1 MNLIKFDP
9 MMPRTFSNMFD
20 NFFNRSISDFV
31 GSDFVM
37 NMPSV
42 NVVETDNGYG
52 LEVAAP
58 GLAKEDFDISVEKDR
73 LTISARKEAKEE
85 VNEDKF
91 TRREFNYASF
101 QRSFY
106 LPETIDKDAIE
117 ARYENGVL
125 RLSLPKKA
133 EIVKE
138 EKGRTI
144 EIG

>member
-9 MMPRTFSNMFD
+9 MMPRTFNNFFD
-20 NFFNRSISDFV
+20 NFFNRSVSDFV

-37 NMPSV
+37 SMPSV
-42 NVVETDNGYG
+42 NVVETDQGYG

-58 GLAKEDFDISVEKDR
+58 GLTKEDFDISVEKDH
-73 LTISARKEAKEE
+73 LTISASKEAKEE
-85 VNEDKF
+85 VTQDKF
-91 TRREFNYASF
+91 TRREFNYTSF
-101 QRSFY
+101 KRSFY
-106 LPETIDKDAIE
+106 LPESIDKDAIE

-133 EIVKE
+133 EVVKE

-144 EIG
+144 KIG